1 MGDTGPKAKKYAM
14 PEVMMGLPVSQ
25 RRILGEIEQAI
36 EVSDPQLTSMFTIFS
51 RLSCNEHMPAG
62 ERLRTHTWLLL
73 GAVRRRLLARRWPAA
88 RRRLRSG
95 APARLTGWL
104 CYPIA
109 ALILVVMIVMTAH
122 SGAATCTGATPPGAA
137 RDHAQIKTCASARNS
152 AL

>member
-1 MGDTGPKAKKYAM
+1 MGDTGPKAKKYAI

-36 EVSDPQLTSMFTIFS
+36 EVSDPQLTSMFTTFS
-51 RLSCNEHMPAG
+51 RLSRNEHMPAG

-73 GAVRRRLLARRWPAA
+73 AAV

-122 SGAATCTGATPPGAA
+122 SGGATCTGATPPGAA
-137 RDHAQIKTCASARNS
+137 RHHAQIKTCAPAGNS
-152 AL
+152 ALLHGR